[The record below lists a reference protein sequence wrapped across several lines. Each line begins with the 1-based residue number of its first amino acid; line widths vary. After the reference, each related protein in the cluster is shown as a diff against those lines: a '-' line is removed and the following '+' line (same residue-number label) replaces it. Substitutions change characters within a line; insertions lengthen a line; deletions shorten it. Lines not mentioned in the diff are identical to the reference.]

1 MTEEAKELGAD
12 EELTEETGITGS
24 GLALQLPNGRT
35 ELLRDTAMSGLL
47 NAGKIDGKWQSYVT
61 KPEFCLIMNTIFP
74 HIRTKR
80 LVLERWG
87 KVSAIHSQADGGY
100 EIIPISAALEIAVDA
115 LRKRFGK
122 LVFTSG
128 YNSHSRTEAV
138 WELPDAQSA
147 LCQKYQDALDGTMS
161 QVPVN
166 FMPVVRF
173 RSSDTA
179 NSAVTLVPGFRKPG
193 DKAIISFVPGA
204 RTEHTK
210 GGKEEDV
217 SGLDLFREDA
227 GMIYSQ
233 FEKSMEKIAALK
245 DIEIKHGCNAV
256 IGLAKK
262 LVISRKYAEA
272 ARSTM
277 EMFTGG
283 DIGNPVT
290 GHDLY
295 LAMTECIS
303 EAVRS
308 GASQKTI
315 MDTEEKV
322 YRMLKFDLTEYD
334 KGGVVAW

>member
-1 MTEEAKELGAD
+1 
-12 EELTEETGITGS
+12 
-24 GLALQLPNGRT
+24 
-35 ELLRDTAMSGLL
+35 
-47 NAGKIDGKWQSYVT
+47 
-61 KPEFCLIMNTIFP
+61 
-74 HIRTKR
+74 
-80 LVLERWG
+80 
-87 KVSAIHSQADGGY
+87 
-100 EIIPISAALEIAVDA
+100 
-115 LRKRFGK
+115 
-122 LVFTSG
+122 
-128 YNSHSRTEAV
+128 
-138 WELPDAQSA
+138 
-147 LCQKYQDALDGTMS
+147 
-161 QVPVN
+161 
-166 FMPVVRF
+166 
-173 RSSDTA
+173 
-179 NSAVTLVPGFRKPG
+179 
-193 DKAIISFVPGA
+193 
-204 RTEHTK
+204 
-210 GGKEEDV
+210 
-217 SGLDLFREDA
+217 
-227 GMIYSQ
+227 MIYSQ

-272 ARSTM
+272 AHSTM